1 MTSAVMK
8 IVVLGLFLAQLGLAY
23 KSNCF
28 TKYNLRIPRL
38 CARLSLSNSDERC
51 YIDFVGDKIVPVINN
66 VGNNDTNNMSSKA
79 IIEMLQKFR
88 AKRDYNAA
96 LKLIDNISTR
106 NIALSPATYT
116 IIIQFHGEMGQLG
129 KALYVLKSM
138 KEHNVAVNERHYGA
152 LIQACRN
159 AKQWEMAFELFNRMD
174 KQIPKVKRNTI
185 IYNSV
190 IATLGEAKQLSLVL
204 QLLKQMEL
212 EKIPKD
218 VITYTAA
225 INSCEKAQDWRTAIE
240 LFEEMDIVDGIKPN
254 LITLNSVLS
263 ACASGRQWDLA
274 LKLFED
280 AGNKHIARDA
290 VSYSVVIA
298 CMGEARKYQLA
309 KDLFDSMDGGQ
320 VFFGNSTTIAK
331 HRVARDTGTY
341 NAMITACERNGKW
354 QDALRIIDIL
364 TLGGS
369 DKSPVYADSKTYCAA
384 ISCCGSA
391 GKWKEAMAL
400 FNHMD
405 ELGLTK
411 DIPVYNAVINALQT
425 AGQWQQ
431 AIELL
436 EKIGYGTN
444 DQKISDQF
452 STIISKDEIDT
463 SAAIFSQAQT
473 IYSQGVAQGKI
484 KHWKTT
490 STHGSGNVKN
500 GESKTMDLHGFPL
513 STAKAAIDYVFR
525 QIRDDFISNGYGFDN
540 KSDSDTKSELFD
552 LIIITGRGNHIN
564 SSGTRGILRTEIE
577 SYITSN
583 ITPKGLLRVHTIP
596 SNDGVIIVNKESIR
610 QWLLASF

>member
-1 MTSAVMK
+1 MR
-8 IVVLGLFLAQLGLAY
+8 ILVLGLFLAQLGLAF

-28 TKYNLRIPRL
+28 IKYKLRILRH
-38 CARLSLSNSDERC
+38 CARLSSANNDERC
-51 YIDFVGDKIVPVINN
+51 YIDFVGDKIVPVIINN
-66 VGNNDTNNMSSKA
+66 SNNISSNDTNNMSSKS

-88 AKRDYNAA
+88 AKRDYNGA
-96 LKLIDNISTR
+96 LKLIDNISIR

-116 IIIQFHGEMGQLG
+116 LMIQLHGEMGQLG
-129 KALYVLKSM
+129 KALYVLKTM
-138 KEHNVAVNERHYGA
+138 KEHNVAINERHYGA

-185 IYNSV
+185 VYNSV

-225 INSCEKAQDWRTAIE
+225 INSCEKAQDWKTAIE
-240 LFEEMDIVDGIKPN
+240 LYEEMDVVYGIKPN

-280 AGNKHIARDA
+280 AGNKDIVRDA

-298 CMGEARKYQLA
+298 CMGEAKKYQLA
-309 KDLFDSMDGGQ
+309 KDLFDSMDGRQ
-320 VFFGNSTTIAK
+320 LFFGNNTNIAK
-331 HRVARDTGTY
+331 HTVARDTGTY

-369 DKSPVYADSKTYCAA
+369 DKSPVHADSKTYCAA

-391 GKWKEAMAL
+391 GKWKEAMVL
-400 FNHMD
+400 FNRMD
-405 ELGLTK
+405 EFGLTK

-436 EKIGYGTN
+436 EKIGYGTS
-444 DQKISDQF
+444 DKKISDEF
-452 STIISKDEIDT
+452 SNIISNEEIDT

-484 KHWKTT
+484 KHWKTA
-490 STHGSGNVKN
+490 SPHDSDSIKA

-513 STAKAAIDYVFR
+513 STAKAAIDYVFK
-525 QIRDDFISNGYGFDN
+525 QIRDDFISNGYGFNN
-540 KSDSDTKSELFD
+540 KSDSGATSELFD
-552 LIIITGRGNHIN
+552 LVIITGRGNHVN

-577 SYITSN
+577 SYITSS
-583 ITPKGLLRVHTIP
+583 ITPKGFLRIHTIP
-596 SNDGVIIVNKESIR
+596 SNDGVIIVNKESIK